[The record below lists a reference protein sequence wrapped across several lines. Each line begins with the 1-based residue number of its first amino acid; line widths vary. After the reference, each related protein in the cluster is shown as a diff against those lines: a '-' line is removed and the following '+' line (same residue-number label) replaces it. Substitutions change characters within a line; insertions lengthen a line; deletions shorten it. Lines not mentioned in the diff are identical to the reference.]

1 MIVDTVMNTY
11 INNHAQKRRC
21 RSIGIKIGTKCNLAC
36 KGCLDT
42 VLARQP
48 DIDAILRRLSNFDL
62 SCCESISF
70 AGGEPLLYTNEIK
83 QIYAFIRSRSH
94 QNVKIDFYTNGILI
108 DKLKELSADI
118 PNLQVTVSVNMPE
131 TYPNV
136 NQYNNLLKN
145 LKAYSR
151 KYIHGMALTLF
162 TVYPFEMLEEYFDKL
177 KQHTDLNVLVV
188 NVNKLKTADNIDDW
202 FDMLKN
208 IARISKQ
215 FHFTLDG
222 EVFLPLKNSI
232 NNERGLC
239 AAYNKNYICI
249 GPDGN
254 FLLCAYIPKTFRTLE
269 EYIIAKDQ
277 QLIQFQE
284 ECQTCSIYEYCI
296 GKCILDKGLE
306 YQLKL
311 KLVNYKGTV
320 K

>member
-1 MIVDTVMNTY
+1 MIVDTAMNTY
-11 INNHAQKRRC
+11 INNHAQKQKC
-21 RSIGIKIGTKCNLAC
+21 HSIGIKIGTKCNLVC
-36 KGCLDT
+36 KGCLDA

-48 DIDAILRRLSNFDL
+48 DLDAILRRLSSFDL
-62 SCCESISF
+62 SCCKAISI
-70 AGGEPLLYTNEIK
+70 AGGEPLLYINEIK
-83 QIYAFIRSRSH
+83 EIYAFIQSCSH

-108 DKLKELSADI
+108 DKLKALSADI
-118 PNLQVTVSVNMPE
+118 SNLQVTVSINMPA
-131 TYPNV
+131 TYSNV
-136 NQYNNLLKN
+136 NQYNDILKN
-145 LKAYSR
+145 LKAYSK
-151 KYIHGMALTLF
+151 KYIHGIALTLF
-162 TVYPFEMLEEYFDKL
+162 TVYPFEMLEEYFNKL

-202 FDMLKN
+202 FNMLKS
-208 IARISKQ
+208 IARISKK

-254 FLLCAYIPKTFRTLE
+254 FLLCAYIPNTFRTLE

-306 YQLKL
+306 CQLKL